1 MFSLCSGTRVKET
14 NTYATEKEIY
24 LNHKACSYR
33 VEKCNDMELYNLK
46 YSGPF
51 IANYNNIKHFF
62 GEPQILNCYRG
73 PFSFEVI
80 WYIKFN
86 EIMIK
91 DLKALTDTNRSVL
104 VFILILLSR
113 FRQGCH
119 PWFLFLLHGQVGH
132 GVLRLLPRSCEQR

>member
-86 EIMIK
+86 DGSIACISKYFKYKREIYNEIK
-91 DLKALTDTNRSVL
+91 WRLCINKDIALTHIISM
-104 VFILILLSR
+104 FI
-113 FRQGCH
+113 
-119 PWFLFLLHGQVGH
+119 
-132 GVLRLLPRSCEQR
+132 